1 MNDTPI
7 SLVLQLIEG
16 PDLGGMDRA
25 WRTRPERALIIG
37 RGQDADVRLPDAS
50 VSRKHAEVSFDGVAW
65 ALQDLGSR
73 HGCVVGGRLVRP
85 GEQVTLGHLNEIQVG
100 AWVFRVQ
107 LTGGMTSAVTV
118 SAESTQ
124 HDRVRRVSSDEI
136 GTLIKRRLE
145 VVLSSAGTLGNA
157 ATESDAAHAIA
168 ESVAKGVQH
177 AQVAVV
183 SVDSTGEPADVI
195 ASAGNTGDFELSRS
209 LLTEAAKGET
219 VILEADTQTH
229 NYGVSI
235 AQLGIRS
242 ACCAPITVGDTVEA
256 VLYLDARTDDQGAG
270 TDVGH
275 DAASFVHAMARICGL
290 AMSNIRRASLEI
302 SRVQIESDLRAAR
315 VAQRIMMPESQ
326 GVTNGVEFA
335 MLNRPGRFVAGDLI
349 GVEQRADNKTCF
361 YLGDVTGKGVGA
373 AMLMGIAQ
381 SSLHASL
388 AAGEPIDQAATRL
401 NQLLAPRIEAGQFI
415 SLWIGEY
422 DPATRQLTSTDCGH
436 GYSYLRES
444 DQLTVGIGAGSFPI
458 GIDINQAL
466 TTETRTIEP
475 GASLLLF
482 SDGLAEQASPAGEQ
496 FGFDRVKPIVKA
508 TPEPAQLVDR
518 LVDEL
523 VRFGQTEAFDDDLTI
538 AAFRFA

>member
-1 MNDTPI
+1 MDDPPI

-25 WRTRPERALIIG
+25 WRARSDRVLVVG

-50 VSRKHAEVSFDGVAW
+50 VSRRHAEISFDGVSW

-85 GEQVTLGHLNEIQVG
+85 KEQVTLGHLNEIQVG
-100 AWVFRVQ
+100 AWIFRVQ
-107 LTGGMTSAVTV
+107 LQGGMTSAVTV
-118 SAESTQ
+118 SPESTQ
-124 HDRVRRVSSDEI
+124 TGRVRRVSPDEI

-145 VVLSSAGTLGNA
+145 VVLNSAGTLGNA
-157 ATESDAAHAIA
+157 ESEAQAAGMIA
-168 ESVAKGVQH
+168 ESVAEGVLH

-183 SVDSTGEPADVI
+183 AVDESGEPGDVI

-219 VILEADTQTH
+219 AVLEADTQTH

-242 ACCAPITVGDTVEA
+242 ACCAPITVGDRVEA
-256 VLYLDARTDDQGAG
+256 VLYLDARASEQNIVA
-270 TDVGH
+270 DVGE

-326 GVTNGVEFA
+326 GTAHGVEFA

-349 GVEQRADNKTCF
+349 GVEQRSNGKACF

-388 AAGEPIDQAATRL
+388 AAGAPIQDAAMRL

-436 GYSYLRES
+436 GYSLLRES
-444 DQLTVGIGAGSFPI
+444 ESMTTGLGFGSFPI
-458 GIDINQAL
+458 GIDNNQQLDTLA
-466 TTETRTIEP
+466 RTVEP
-475 GASLLLF
+475 GATLLLF
-482 SDGLAEQASPAGEQ
+482 SDGLAEQASPKGEQ
-496 FGFDRVKPIVKA
+496 FGIERVKPIVREH
-508 TPEPAQLVDR
+508 PEPNKLVDR
-518 LVDEL
+518 LVEEL
-523 VRFGQTEAFDDDLTI
+523 VSFGRTASFDDDLTI
-538 AAFRFA
+538 AAFRFI

>member
-1 MNDTPI
+1 MDDTPI

-16 PDLGGMDRA
+16 PELGGMDRA
-25 WRTRPERALIIG
+25 WRTRPERALVIG

-50 VSRKHAEVSFDGVAW
+50 VSRRHAEVSFDGVAW
-65 ALQDLGSR
+65 ALHDLGSR
-73 HGCVVGGRLVRP
+73 HGCVVAGRLVRP
-85 GEQVTLGHLNEIQVG
+85 CEQVTLGHLNEIQIG

-118 SAESTQ
+118 SPESTQ
-124 HDRVRRVSSDEI
+124 HDRVRRVSPDEI

-145 VVLSSAGTLGNA
+145 VVLASAGTLGNA
-157 ATESDAAHAIA
+157 ATESEAAHLIA
-168 ESVAKGVQH
+168 ESVARGVLH

-183 SVDSTGEPADVI
+183 ATSPSGEPGDVL

-209 LLTEAAKGET
+209 LLTEAARGET
-219 VILEADTQTH
+219 VVLEANTQTH

-242 ACCAPITVGDTVEA
+242 ACCAPITVGDRIEA
-256 VLYLDARTDDQGAG
+256 LLYLDARADDPGADAG
-270 TDVGH
+270 E

-315 VAQRIMMPESQ
+315 VAQRIMMPDSR
-326 GVTNGVEFA
+326 GVTHGVEYA

-349 GVEQRADNKTCF
+349 GVEQRSNGRVCF

-388 AAGEPIDQAATRL
+388 AADAPIEDAGMRL
-401 NQLLAPRIEAGQFI
+401 NRLLAPRIEAGQFI

-422 DPATRQLTSTDCGH
+422 DHTTRELKSTDCGH
-436 GYSYLRES
+436 GYSLLRES
-444 DQLTVGIGAGSFPI
+444 RQIAAGIGAGSFPI
-458 GIDINQAL
+458 GIDPEQVL
-466 TTETRTIEP
+466 TTESRTIEP

-482 SDGLAEQASPAGEQ
+482 SDGLAEQPSPEGEQ
-496 FGFDRVKPIVKA
+496 FGFERIRPIA
-508 TPEPAQLVDR
+508 ESTHEPGLLVDR
-518 LVDEL
+518 LVEEL
-523 VRFGQTEAFDDDLTI
+523 TRFGNTEAFDDDLTI
-538 AAFRFA
+538 AAFRFV

>member
-1 MNDTPI
+1 MDDTPI

-16 PDLGGMDRA
+16 PELGGMDRA
-25 WRTRPERALIIG
+25 WRTRTERPLIIG

-50 VSRKHAEVSFDGVAW
+50 VSRTHAEISFDGVAW

-73 HGCVVGGRLVRP
+73 HGCVVAGRLVRP

-100 AWVFRVQ
+100 AWVFCVQ

-118 SAESTQ
+118 SPDSTQ
-124 HDRVRRVSSDEI
+124 HDRVRRVSPDEI

-145 VVLSSAGTLGNA
+145 VVLNSAGSLGNA
-157 ATESDAAHAIA
+157 STESEAAHAIA
-168 ESVAKGVQH
+168 ESVAEGVTH

-183 SVDSTGEPADVI
+183 AVDDRGEPADVL

-209 LLTEAAKGET
+209 LLTEAAKGQT
-219 VILEADTQTH
+219 VVLEADTQTH

-242 ACCAPITVGDTVEA
+242 ACCAPITVGDSVQA
-256 VLYLDARTDDQGAG
+256 VLYLDARAEDPHAGADAG
-270 TDVGH
+270 E
-275 DAASFVHAMARICGL
+275 DAAPFVHAMARICGL

-315 VAQRIMMPESQ
+315 VAQRIMMPESR
-326 GVTNGVEFA
+326 GTTHGVEFA

-349 GVEQRADNKTCF
+349 GVEQRPDGKACF

-388 AAGEPIDQAATRL
+388 AAGAPIERAAMRL
-401 NQLLAPRIEAGQFI
+401 NRLLAPRIEAGQFI

-422 DPATRQLTSTDCGH
+422 DPTTRRLTSTDCGH

-444 DQLTVGIGAGSFPI
+444 ARLTLGIGAGSFPI
-458 GIDINQAL
+458 GIDTDQNL
-466 TTETRTIEP
+466 TTETRTVEP

-482 SDGLAEQASPAGEQ
+482 SDGLAEQASPSGEQ
-496 FGFDRVKPIVKA
+496 FGFERVEPIVRD
-508 TPEPAQLVDR
+508 THEPARLVDR
-518 LVDEL
+518 LVEEL
-523 VRFGQTEAFDDDLTI
+523 ARFGQTEAFDDDLTI